1 MADFLQSPILPGQSL
16 PRHEHK
22 RMLWFLLVIIIV
34 AVVAVFYLWG
44 SADDD
49 LGVVSV
55 DKTVQSNSVVIDPEI
70 QKLRDSV
77 VQVPDEQN
85 AKIIANLNKSVVP
98 VSAKENARI
107 IKTLTE
113 SVK

>member
-1 MADFLQSPILPGQSL
+1 
-16 PRHEHK
+16 
-22 RMLWFLLVIIIV
+22 MLWLLLVIIIV

-44 SADDD
+44 SVGDDSE
-49 LGVVSV
+49 VVSV

-70 QKLRDSV
+70 QKLRSSV
-77 VQVPDEQN
+77 VQVPGEQN
-85 AKIIANLNKSVVP
+85 AKIIADLNKSVVP
-98 VSAKENARI
+98 VNAKENARI